1 MLEVKALLFD
11 VFGTVVDWRTGIA
24 IEVQMIAKKYNIEL
38 NADDFADAWRAEYQ
52 PAMEQIRSGK
62 RSFTILD
69 ILHLENLKKIAPR
82 FNLNNLSNEDLNFL
96 VTAWHRLPGWPD
108 SSQGLNKLK
117 KKFILATQSNGNI
130 ALMVNMAKY
139 SNLSWDVIL
148 GAEVLG
154 HYKPEPEAYIKACKA
169 LNLKPSEC
177 LMVAAH
183 DNDLKAASLQGM
195 KTAYVHRPFEYGKDK
210 LFDIAEV
217 NDYKGNRNWDIMSKD
232 FNDLAFK
239 LGCEI
244 NIITTK

>member
-96 VTAWHRLPGWPD
+96 VSAWHRLPGWPD

-154 HYKPEPEAYIKACKA
+154 HYKPEPQAYIKACKA

-183 DNDLKAASLQGM
+183 DDDLKAASLQGM

-210 LFDIAEV
+210 LFDIAEI
-217 NDYKGNRNWDIMSKD
+217 NDYKGNRNWDIISKD

-239 LGCEI
+239 LGC
-244 NIITTK
+244 

>member
-154 HYKPEPEAYIKACKA
+154 YYKPEPEAYIKACKA

-183 DNDLKAASLQGM
+183 DDDLKAASLQGM

-239 LGCEI
+239 LGC
-244 NIITTK
+244 

>member
-139 SNLSWDVIL
+139 SNLNWDVIL

-154 HYKPEPEAYIKACKA
+154 HYKPEPQAYIKACKA

-183 DNDLKAASLQGM
+183 DDDLKAASLQGM

-239 LGCEI
+239 LGC
-244 NIITTK
+244 

>member
-69 ILHLENLKKIAPR
+69 TLHLENLKKIAPR

-183 DNDLKAASLQGM
+183 DDDLKAASLQGM

-239 LGCEI
+239 LGC
-244 NIITTK
+244 

>member
-96 VTAWHRLPGWPD
+96 VSAWHRLPGWPD

-154 HYKPEPEAYIKACKA
+154 HYKPEPQAYIKACKA

-183 DNDLKAASLQGM
+183 DDDLKAASLQGM

-210 LFDIAEV
+210 LFDLAEV
-217 NDYKGNRNWDIMSKD
+217 NDYKGNRNWDIVSKD

-239 LGCEI
+239 LGC
-244 NIITTK
+244 

>member
-96 VTAWHRLPGWPD
+96 VSAWHRLPGWPD

-154 HYKPEPEAYIKACKA
+154 HYKPEPQAYIKACKA

-183 DNDLKAASLQGM
+183 DDDLKAASLQGM

-217 NDYKGNRNWDIMSKD
+217 NDYKGNRNWDITSKD
-232 FNDLAFK
+232 FNDLALK
-239 LGCEI
+239 LGC
-244 NIITTK
+244 

>member
-96 VTAWHRLPGWPD
+96 VSAWHRLPGWPD

-183 DNDLKAASLQGM
+183 DDDLKAASLQGM

-232 FNDLAFK
+232 LNDLAFK
-239 LGCEI
+239 LGC
-244 NIITTK
+244 

>member
-69 ILHLENLKKIAPR
+69 ILHLENLKKITPR
-82 FNLNNLSNEDLNFL
+82 FNLNNLSNADLNFL

-154 HYKPEPEAYIKACKA
+154 HYKPEPQAYIKACKA

-183 DNDLKAASLQGM
+183 DDDLKAASLQGM

-239 LGCEI
+239 LGC
-244 NIITTK
+244 

>member
-62 RSFTILD
+62 RSFKILD

-96 VTAWHRLPGWPD
+96 VSAWHRLPGWPD

-154 HYKPEPEAYIKACKA
+154 HYKPEPQAYIKACKA

-183 DNDLKAASLQGM
+183 DDDLKAASLQGM

-239 LGCEI
+239 LGC
-244 NIITTK
+244 